1 LNTNKANPRAWF
13 RAFFTALLVV
23 CLCLNGRFVAAQ
35 ADSLTHVSAVKL
47 EPSKTSSTQGW
58 NLSAEFDVQLGPKLR
73 EALDRGLPLQFAVE
87 FKLMRHRW
95 YWFDEETVTARY
107 AYTLSYN
114 ALTRTYRLVSPAG
127 TFNSSQFDD
136 VLHNLERLVDWT
148 VLRKEQVQIG
158 ASYKAQIRFHL
169 VLTELPKPV
178 QVSALANSDWD
189 LSSDWLYFDFVPSR
203 EALK

>member
-1 LNTNKANPRAWF
+1 MITHKAGQWIWF
-13 RAFFTALLVV
+13 RGLFAALLVL
-23 CLCLNGRFVAAQ
+23 CLCLNGNFALAQ
-35 ADSLTHVSAVKL
+35 HDSHTHVTAVKL
-47 EPSKTSSTQGW
+47 EPSKTTSPQGW
-58 NLSAEFDVQLGPKLR
+58 NLSAEFEVQLGPKLR
-73 EALDRGLPLQFAVE
+73 EALDKGLPLQFAVE

-95 YWFDEETVTARY
+95 YWFDEETVAARY

-127 TFNSSQFDD
+127 TFNSSQFED
-136 VLHNLERLVDWT
+136 VLHNLERLVDWA

-178 QVSALANSDWD
+178 QVTALVNSEWD